1 MNFYFDLVKQFS
13 KKYFLPIFICLMLI
27 SILTLDVYHIFF
39 QDKTFKNLEEVI
51 SLLKKEENN
60 LEINNNSDTSKDNSS
75 SKQASLEENKE
86 SKVAKYYID
95 IKGFVKKPGV
105 YEVTA
110 DNIVNDCIKL
120 AGGLLKN
127 ADTTTINLSK
137 KVSSEMVIYIPKKE
151 EVIKT
156 TTNTTVTKDQEIPN
170 DAVVSDN
177 NKSNSSIS
185 KDNNTQ
191 TPNRT
196 LVNINTATI
205 QELTT
210 LSGIGD
216 AKAQDIID
224 YRTLN
229 GNFKTIEDIKN
240 VSGIGE
246 ALYTKIKDYIT
257 V

>member
-1 MNFYFDLVKQFS
+1 MNFYFDLVKTFLQ
-13 KKYFLPIFICLMLI
+13 KYLFKILMLLMVG
-27 SILTLDVYHIFF
+27 SILLLNIYHIFF
-39 QDKTFKNLEEVI
+39 QEFNFLDDKSNNIVLNEDNKDTSDNDDNK
-51 SLLKKEENN
+51 SKEE
-60 LEINNNSDTSKDNSS
+60 IV
-75 SKQASLEENKE
+75 EEP
-86 SKVAKYYID
+86 KYYID
-95 IKGFVKKPGV
+95 IKGAVKKPGV
-105 YEVTA
+105 YQISA
-110 DNIVNDCIKL
+110 NSIVNDGIKL

-137 KVSSEMVIYIPKKE
+137 KISAEMVIYVPKKD
-151 EVIKT
+151 EVVKT
-156 TTNTTVTKDQEIPN
+156 ITNPTVTKDQEIPN
-170 DAVVSDN
+170 DASISDN
-177 NKSNSSIS
+177 NKPAS
-185 KDNNTQ
+185 KDNSSTK
-191 TPNRT
+191 TPNKT

-210 LSGIGD
+210 LSGVGE

-246 ALYTKIKDYIT
+246 ALYAKIKDYIT

>member
-1 MNFYFDLVKQFS
+1 MNFYFDLVKTFLQ
-13 KKYFLPIFICLMLI
+13 KYFFKILMLLMVG
-27 SILTLDVYHIFF
+27 SILLLNIYHIFF
-39 QDKTFKNLEEVI
+39 QEFNFLDDKSNNIVLNEDNKDTSDNDDNK
-51 SLLKKEENN
+51 SKEE
-60 LEINNNSDTSKDNSS
+60 IV
-75 SKQASLEENKE
+75 EEP
-86 SKVAKYYID
+86 KYYID
-95 IKGFVKKPGV
+95 IKGAVKKPGV
-105 YEVTA
+105 YQISA
-110 DNIVNDCIKL
+110 NSIVNDGIKL

-137 KVSSEMVIYIPKKE
+137 KISAEMVIYVPKKD
-151 EVIKT
+151 EVVKT
-156 TTNTTVTKDQEIPN
+156 TTNTTVTKDQEISN
-170 DAVVSDN
+170 DASISDN
-177 NKSNSSIS
+177 NKPAS
-185 KDNNTQ
+185 KDNSSTQ
-191 TPNRT
+191 TPNKT

-210 LSGIGD
+210 LSGVGE

-246 ALYTKIKDYIT
+246 ALYAKIKDYIT

>member
-39 QDKTFKNLEEVI
+39 QDKTFKNLEEAI

-60 LEINNNSDTSKDNSS
+60 LEINNNSDTFKDNSS
-75 SKQASLEENKE
+75 SNQANLEENKE

-246 ALYTKIKDYIT
+246 ALYAKIKDYIT